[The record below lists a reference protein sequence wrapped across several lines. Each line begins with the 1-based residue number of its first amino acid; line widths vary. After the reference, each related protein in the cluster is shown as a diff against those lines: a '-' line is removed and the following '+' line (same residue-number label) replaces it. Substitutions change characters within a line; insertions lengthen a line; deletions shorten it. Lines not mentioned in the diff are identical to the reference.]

1 MDGQAEAL
9 EFNIVADSAVTEIPL
24 KDMKLKPNTLIAGIM
39 RGRKIIIPSGDDMI
53 LPEDKVVIITSGYK
67 LNDISDIL
75 L

>member
-1 MDGQAEAL
+1 
-9 EFNIVADSAVTEIPL
+9 
-24 KDMKLKPNTLIAGIM
+24 MKLKPNTLIAGIM
-39 RGRKIIIPSGDDMI
+39 RGRRIIIPSGDDLI